1 MDARRF
7 SPVLLLIFTLVL
19 LLNVKP
25 CFGQESE
32 DTSTQTISQLQDA
45 GAGLV
50 AKLRAA
56 MNGDSIAGNELLNE
70 YFVPAAMAL
79 ILLIVGYMFASFL
92 GGLIGSMVSSKI
104 DKTVGRF
111 AGRMTKNVIM
121 VLVLLG
127 ALGYFGVDVTSF
139 AAILAAAGFAVGMAL
154 QGTLSNFAAGI
165 MLLVFRPFKV
175 DDYIKVSDTE
185 GTVEEIDLFTTKLNT
200 PDHRHIIVP
209 NSNIFGETMINYTHN
224 SSRRVDVS
232 VGVSYDADTKQTR
245 RILSTALANIPS
257 TLQSP
262 PPQVYLMELGDS
274 AVVWQC
280 RIWCAPDQYWAVREH
295 AMEMIKSTLDSAGI
309 GIPYPQMDIHVAGK
323 VLAKA
328 A

>member
-1 MDARRF
+1 MNACKWSLVVCYGLILGIF
-7 SPVLLLIFTLVL
+7 VSPGHAQTTDDSSL
-19 LLNVKP
+19 
-25 CFGQESE
+25 
-32 DTSTQTISQLQDA
+32 STANQIQDA
-45 GAGLV
+45 GASLV
-50 AKLRAA
+50 GKIRGAVQ
-56 MNGDSIAGNELLNE
+56 GDAEARSQLLDD

-79 ILLIVGYMFASFL
+79 ILLILGYMFASFV
-92 GGLIGSMVSSKI
+92 GTMIGNMVTNRI

-111 AGRMTKNVIM
+111 SGKMVKNVIM

-127 ALGYFGVDVTSF
+127 ALGYFGIDVTSF

-154 QGTLSNFAAGI
+154 QGTLANFAAGI

-175 DDYIKVSDTE
+175 DDYIQVADTE

-200 PDHRHIIVP
+200 PDNRHIIVP
-209 NSNIFGETMINYTHN
+209 NGSIFGETMINYSHN
-224 SSRRVDVS
+224 TYRRVDITI
-232 VGVSYDADTKQTR
+232 GVSYEADTKITR
-245 RILSTALANIPS
+245 RVLAAAMDNVPGA
-257 TLQSP
+257 LQSP
-262 PPQVYLMELGDS
+262 PPQVYLKELGDS

-280 RIWCAPDQYWAVREH
+280 RVWSTPGEYWGVKESATELVK
-295 AMEMIKSTLDSAGI
+295 ATLDSAGI